1 MEYIQSLN
9 TRAKLIIIIL
19 SIFIVSMTVGLLAFG
34 INIEGDLIH
43 MTPMHNV
50 TSDMIMIPQGEGE

>member
-34 INIEGDLIH
+34 VDIKGDSIH
-43 MTPMHNV
+43 MAPMHNI
-50 TSDMIMIPQGEGE
+50 TSDMIMVPQGEKE